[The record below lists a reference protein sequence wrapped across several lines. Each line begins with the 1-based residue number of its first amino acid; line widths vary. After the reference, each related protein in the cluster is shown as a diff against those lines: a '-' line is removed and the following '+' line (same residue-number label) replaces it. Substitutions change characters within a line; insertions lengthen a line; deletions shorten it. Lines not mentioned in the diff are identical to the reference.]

1 MAINAEQLAK
11 SLNNARNLMS
21 QEGESRIN
29 EARRNFAESGYDT
42 TPYEYDYNA
51 IVNNQSIQEPVQR
64 PMSSMN
70 VQNSKLPQAI
80 VESMLNNQIDT
91 SCLDPNGMSNVM
103 KLMEQNHPTP
113 KPQKQVIRE
122 DKVLPS
128 STAGIDYGLIKTI
141 VEECIDRKLKEL
153 NENTLKGIKLKEGKI
168 ALVDNGGNVFHATL
182 EYKGK
187 QKK

>member
-51 IVNNQSIQEPVQR
+51 IVNNQPIQETVQR

-113 KPQKQVIRE
+113 KPQKQVIKE

-128 STAGIDYGLIKTI
+128 SSAGIDYSLIKTI

>member
-51 IVNNQSIQEPVQR
+51 IVNNQPIQETVQR
-64 PMSSMN
+64 PMSGMN

-113 KPQKQVIRE
+113 KPQKQVIKE

-128 STAGIDYGLIKTI
+128 SSAGIDYSLIKTI